1 MSLLAHEKKLK
12 KINNKAVK
20 QRLVL
25 AGPGYSL
32 TAVNEEER
40 VHANAVWLLRTI
52 AGTTPSP
59 DNEVQQLKK
68 LGGIGG
74 VRHVCLLCREQIR
87 KSMKKEQAGPA
98 PAAAKGAP
106 AYKSRADLVDE
117 VAQVQVAMA
126 ATVATAAKAV
136 VSAERQ
142 LRMRV
147 VVAQAGLS
155 TDATGKVIGT
165 RRSGLIGTEGDWDP
179 RTVKRKAE
187 LVANLAEEVM
197 GVAPGENDKVDK
209 AMATALGFGT
219 TCKPDQQRQ
228 AAITVQPSARQDQA
242 TAEAGIG
249 QSRDAK
255 RGTKRK
261 GWADEH
267 PSVKPMPESV
277 MPEGVEHGR
286 GVFVEPQEA
295 YQMYVD
301 KNANKSWFPAGK
313 RRCFVAINSTDGA
326 SCRKRKELS
335 LVLSS
340 TKFAN
345 ETTCSARETLP
356 VFAILCAENK
366 KNMVPVLRWWG
377 DKLAKVTTL
386 TYRNGDGPDEEIPVV
401 HPQTNDEKM
410 MKLEKCFG
418 GDSCTKCCGACT
430 ILKKNLDQFKHR
442 PGTDP
447 AKLGKTRVLHD
458 EVCAAAGHPAYTITL
473 AGPTGCV
480 CTGHLGD
487 LQEDEFAA
495 PVGAVG
501 AAALP
506 GWHSESPK
514 HAEMKAKANGEGG
527 DRHSAYGRLCFRD
540 LEEENYVMDTMHAAI
555 HMRKDV
561 CELLVDGALQF
572 DLQQETL
579 EELVD
584 NGKGVT
590 TVLIGTVTV
599 PELQA
604 GAHEPGKMCGPESKF
619 FLAIFERIFTRWK
632 LAKPHDADLDAF
644 ITCLRRGKKALND
657 VLDLLLSRN
666 TEAAFGLSLHT
677 RLKAKA
683 EAFANWLLDD
693 VQTRRSQHGA
703 YIPGG
708 IKSGNVR
715 CKQAVHNLVTH
726 FVDLALHWW
735 TEYGILIGV
744 FSNEGSEHLNLF
756 TGNHLCSHN
765 NGHYHTVMDKQGVLR
780 DNMLSNMFHH
790 LWDRLVSLEPK
801 EKRAK
806 VSCREC
812 STTDHT
818 VYHVY
823 SARRC
828 PKHPEFRLVFAEDI
842 DADYN
847 EFFGGEEEANRLAED
862 FGKKNLHKYF
872 RAGENPEV

>member
-1 MSLLAHEKKLK
+1 MHVIYDNIRNFLL
-12 KINNKAVK
+12 
-20 QRLVL
+20 
-25 AGPGYSL
+25 
-32 TAVNEEER
+32 
-40 VHANAVWLLRTI
+40 
-52 AGTTPSP
+52 
-59 DNEVQQLKK
+59 
-68 LGGIGG
+68 
-74 VRHVCLLCREQIR
+74 
-87 KSMKKEQAGPA
+87 
-98 PAAAKGAP
+98 
-106 AYKSRADLVDE
+106 
-117 VAQVQVAMA
+117 
-126 ATVATAAKAV
+126 
-136 VSAERQ
+136 
-142 LRMRV
+142 
-147 VVAQAGLS
+147 
-155 TDATGKVIGT
+155 
-165 RRSGLIGTEGDWDP
+165 
-179 RTVKRKAE
+179 
-187 LVANLAEEVM
+187 
-197 GVAPGENDKVDK
+197 
-209 AMATALGFGT
+209 
-219 TCKPDQQRQ
+219 
-228 AAITVQPSARQDQA
+228 
-242 TAEAGIG
+242 
-249 QSRDAK
+249 
-255 RGTKRK
+255 
-261 GWADEH
+261 
-267 PSVKPMPESV
+267 
-277 MPEGVEHGR
+277 
-286 GVFVEPQEA
+286 
-295 YQMYVD
+295 
-301 KNANKSWFPAGK
+301 
-313 RRCFVAINSTDGA
+313 
-326 SCRKRKELS
+326 
-335 LVLSS
+335 
-340 TKFAN
+340 
-345 ETTCSARETLP
+345 
-356 VFAILCAENK
+356 
-366 KNMVPVLRWWG
+366 
-377 DKLAKVTTL
+377 
-386 TYRNGDGPDEEIPVV
+386 GPDEEIPVV

-644 ITCLRRGKKALND
+644 ITCLRRGKKTLND

-744 FSNEGSEHLNLF
+744 FSTPSKIQNARPRWYWSYYDSQYTRDMCDVGDGTPPSRKNTTVVTLCRRLLQEAVDCGVKVIWVKVRGHSTEEGNDRADGAA
-756 TGNHLCSHN
+756 TAGQ
-765 NGHYHTVMDKQGVLR
+765 NGRKNGVLR
-780 DNMLSNMFHH
+780 LDRYITEH
-790 LWDRLVSLEPK
+790 LGHW
-801 EKRAK
+801 
-806 VSCREC
+806 
-812 STTDHT
+812 T
-818 VYHVY
+818 
-823 SARRC
+823 
-828 PKHPEFRLVFAEDI
+828 
-842 DADYN
+842 
-847 EFFGGEEEANRLAED
+847 
-862 FGKKNLHKYF
+862 
-872 RAGENPEV
+872 